1 MVDKNVLKLETR
13 RLRRLLYSKAD
24 EVLTLEQRKLQLTT
38 AMQERHREIE
48 VHKDMLLAQMKSA
61 NEERSQISAE
71 LHERISMID
80 KLRKRFAVV
89 LVFLCVCPLC
99 LASSVAVCFK
109 CFLLGKNLIQIH
121 PLNKMFKHVQPTWK
135 IYVFKKIV
143 NWSSAPFL
151 IPQNLTDASFVQVS
165 SIL

>member
-80 KLRKRFAVV
+80 KLRKRSPLFSTFPT
-89 LVFLCVCPLC
+89 LVRCVE
-99 LASSVAVCFK
+99 A
-109 CFLLGKNLIQIH
+109 
-121 PLNKMFKHVQPTWK
+121 
-135 IYVFKKIV
+135 
-143 NWSSAPFL
+143 WSL
-151 IPQNLTDASFVQVS
+151 
-165 SIL
+165 